1 MDFPHQPGPS
11 LSTTSSASWNS
22 RTDPFPTDFQRKNVQ
37 KTVTFEEVARQED
50 ESIGEGHSD
59 FSLNQS
65 VAGPSTSA
73 SNESAPAYEVFSP
86 EQIASQ
92 MENIIKEVGEYFSS
106 STCCL
111 PALKLHKLIS

>member
-1 MDFPHQPGPS
+1 MDSPHQPGPS
-11 LSTTSSASWNS
+11 SSTTSSASWNS
-22 RTDPFPTDFQRKNVQ
+22 RTHPFPTDFQRKNVQ
-37 KTVTFEEVARQED
+37 KTVNFEEVARQEED

-59 FSLNQS
+59 LS

-73 SNESAPAYEVFSP
+73 SNESAPAYDVFSP

-111 PALKLHKLIS
+111 PTLSCIS